1 MPEVAAENT
10 SVEDTEKSEQ
20 EEFND
25 TLDDATILHIIEGWE
40 QESQEFY
47 GNLERIWEENLLY
60 YKGIQTDVQKIR
72 GKHSK
77 SVENRI
83 FMAVETEIPLVTG
96 RLPDAVVKP
105 AQEDEQSIIDAL
117 DLEDILEYQFE
128 RVHIQ
133 ELAERWIRDMIIKRY
148 SVFKVVWDEK
158 IDDVGVQVIDPRRIR
173 IQKYG
178 KTVDE
183 LAYVIEELELSYGQ
197 IEDFFGKEKAEKIK
211 SQKVDS
217 NTKVRKK
224 TYLVKEVWTNDFV
237 VWKAGSEILK
247 KESNP
252 YFKKNGF
259 FDAPKKPYVIKSL
272 FETEECIIGDTDYIQ
287 QVKSIQDNINIRKRQ
302 IEDIVGKVSNPY
314 LLIDSDVM
322 SEEKAANITNEP
334 GAILYGIE
342 AASGTKIRFESP
354 GQVSNALFEDLQLS
368 RNEFDNIWGIHST
381 TRGERHGKETL
392 GGRQILR
399 EADLGRVD
407 LVGRTLERALDEIA
421 EYWTQL
427 ISLFYTE
434 ERSFAILGGDGVRFV
449 RNFTGSRVGKMMKPM
464 VKSGSTLKEDD
475 FSIKQ
480 TGIMLWQSGAIG
492 LKTLYKMLKFS
503 NMQEAI
509 DDFVQTKSG
518 AILQGGQQ
526 PAVPFTS
533 DSIPQEQAQSGPQEP
548 PGTIL

>member
-173 IQKYG
+173 IPKYG

-197 IEDFFGKEKAEKIK
+197 I
-211 SQKVDS
+211 
-217 NTKVRKK
+217 
-224 TYLVKEVWTNDFV
+224 NDFV

-334 GAILYGIE
+334 GAILYGRE

-381 TRGERHGKETL
+381 TRGERQGKETL